1 MRYGNVRSDVEFF
14 ELMINNLNLLFFGGY
29 IVVVVGLV
37 LIGCEWVGFCVISV
51 VFWVRSFEIFF
62 IIESNGY
69 FFWW

>member
-1 MRYGNVRSDVEFF
+1 MRYGNVRSGVEFF

-37 LIGCEWVGFCVISV
+37 LIGCVISLLFGV

>member
-1 MRYGNVRSDVEFF
+1 MRYGNVRSEVEFF

-37 LIGCEWVGFCVISV
+37 LIGCEWVGFGV

>member
-37 LIGCEWVGFCVISV
+37 LIGCVISLLFGV

>member
-37 LIGCEWVGFCVISV
+37 LIGCVISLLFGV
-51 VFWVRSFEIFF
+51 VF
-62 IIESNGY
+62 
-69 FFWW
+69 